1 MASEKQSVY
10 FQPRKVNKKSLFRSP
25 WLGSPETS
33 GIQTAVR
40 TAKGVDD
47 ASSGKR
53 MMEETDNGRGLVTL
67 HRRQEGGRQTRVGAG
82 REKRVIPASWNHP
95 PAVAAESSNSRE
107 LSRELSLLQV
117 LRRGELC
124 PLLLRCGQRR
134 ARGIGWLLDLDHPFS
149 LGQTPE
155 SWSRWGLYF
164 IITLIAFS
172 PMEFALGSKAWEMHL
187 TSLWMRL
194 RSCSWAEPAGSMLWL
209 RRSVTVTA
217 CGRQEEGPR
226 SGTRNTEN

>member
-95 PAVAAESSNSRE
+95 PAVCCRCCSVASSVRCCCGVDKEEPEESAGSWTWTI
-107 LSRELSLLQV
+107 
-117 LRRGELC
+117 
-124 PLLLRCGQRR
+124 PLAW
-134 ARGIGWLLDLDHPFS
+134 ARP
-149 LGQTPE
+149 Q
-155 SWSRWGLYF
+155 
-164 IITLIAFS
+164 
-172 PMEFALGSKAWEMHL
+172 KAGAGGGF
-187 TSLWMRL
+187 TSL
-194 RSCSWAEPAGSMLWL
+194 SP
-209 RRSVTVTA
+209 
-217 CGRQEEGPR
+217 
-226 SGTRNTEN
+226 

>member
-67 HRRQEGGRQTRVGAG
+67 HQAG
-82 REKRVIPASWNHP
+82 K
-95 PAVAAESSNSRE
+95 
-107 LSRELSLLQV
+107 Q
-117 LRRGELC
+117 
-124 PLLLRCGQRR
+124 
-134 ARGIGWLLDLDHPFS
+134 
-149 LGQTPE
+149 
-155 SWSRWGLYF
+155 
-164 IITLIAFS
+164 
-172 PMEFALGSKAWEMHL
+172 GSEQDVKKE
-187 TSLWMRL
+187 
-194 RSCSWAEPAGSMLWL
+194 
-209 RRSVTVTA
+209 
-217 CGRQEEGPR
+217 
-226 SGTRNTEN
+226 